1 MLLSNTRSHNFNTL
15 IALSTRLQQLVAR
28 LKRKPLKTQVCFRFC
43 QLVQSANSYLYRLV
57 SFRASEDKTI
67 DLIKQTIKALN
78 LALARLDWVFTE
90 LREDINNLL
99 DRLFK
104 VLPNDEF
111 VQLELMDES
120 EYIDKHFKQ
129 NKFPSFVDFLDRSAR
144 LDIYFRELLAIPRIR
159 TFTFSLPLNL

>member
-1 MLLSNTRSHNFNTL
+1 MLLSNTRSNNFNTL

-99 DRLFK
+99 ERLFK

-111 VQLELMDES
+111 VQLELIDES
-120 EYIDKHFKQ
+120 EYIDKHFQLK
-129 NKFPSFVDFLDRSAR
+129 KFPSFLDFLARSAKS
-144 LDIYFRELLAIPRIR
+144 DNYFRKSFKIPKIKVLSFPLR
-159 TFTFSLPLNL
+159 FT